1 MEQKTIQKLQD
12 NLCEVLDDFAQ
23 NGIKSAGD
31 VETVKH
37 ALSGYEKLLVICAM
51 EQGQSGRRYYDGGS
65 YDGGGSGRSYDGGS
79 GRGSY
84 DGGSYDGGSGRRRR
98 SYGSYDS
105 MRSGHDMRQKLER
118 MMDEAESEQERRV
131 IQEAMKKL

>member
-65 YDGGGSGRSYDGGS
+65 YDGGGSGR
-79 GRGSY
+79 GSY

-131 IQEAMKKL
+131 IQEAMQKL